1 MPSYVAKRSCDSP
14 HPARVA
20 FQFASRSSRLAPRA
34 PWLTPTRVFDATAF
48 APRHDFCLTLPY
60 GFIVAFGGLI
70 GFLSKGSFMSLLAG
84 GGSGA
89 LLVHTGFQSLGAYKQ
104 SQDGG
109 APYEPTPFTKQS
121 LVVALILAAVMAKRF
136 YSDGAPFMPA
146 GLVFYMSAGMS
157 AFYLLKLQDKSHS
170 SKKSE

>member
-1 MPSYVAKRSCDSP
+1 MHAVNETM
-14 HPARVA
+14 
-20 FQFASRSSRLAPRA
+20 LAV
-34 PWLTPTRVFDATAF
+34 L
-48 APRHDFCLTLPY
+48 RHDFCLTLPY

-109 APYEPTPFTKQS
+109 APYVPTPFTKQS
-121 LVVALILAAVMAKRF
+121 LVIAFILAAVMGKRF
-136 YSDGAPFMPA
+136 FSEGAPFMPA

-170 SKKSE
+170 PKKSE